1 MTGDHIVTLAA
12 QTLILGKNCAT
23 ALSAQFYLKLG
34 SDFARVTM
42 SSAVIGSPGIQMLQ

>member
-12 QTLILGKNCAT
+12 QTLIIGKICAT

-42 SSAVIGSPGIQMLQ
+42 SLAVIWNLGI